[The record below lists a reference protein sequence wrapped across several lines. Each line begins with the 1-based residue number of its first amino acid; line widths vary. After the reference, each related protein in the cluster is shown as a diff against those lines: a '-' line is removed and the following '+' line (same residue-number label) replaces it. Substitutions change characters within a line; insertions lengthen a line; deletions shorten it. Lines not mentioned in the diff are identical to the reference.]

1 MIMKSLITLISLLV
15 YTLPINVETSP
26 FVLEANESKL
36 TVSGTSTLHPWE
48 IELEDMSC
56 KANIEIQ
63 ANLVQLFEL
72 SFEAKAESLKSE
84 HGRLMDKKTH
94 KALKSEEYPKI
105 IFTLKAPQ
113 ELTLV
118 NGSYSG
124 VVKGELYMAG
134 FRRDINLKLSGTL
147 ENNILSL
154 NGEKS
159 LLMTDYKMDPPTAL
173 MGTVKTGNEVVIHYA
188 IKLKSK

>member
-1 MIMKSLITLISLLV
+1 
-15 YTLPINVETSP
+15 
-26 FVLEANESKL
+26 
-36 TVSGTSTLHPWE
+36 
-48 IELEDMSC
+48 
-56 KANIEIQ
+56 
-63 ANLVQLFEL
+63 
-72 SFEAKAESLKSE
+72 
-84 HGRLMDKKTH
+84 MDKKTH

-134 FRRDINLKLSGTL
+134 FRRDIDLKLSGTL